1 MARQPARSMAR
12 HGAGDAQASDGG
24 RVTDDEA
31 RSPLGVPLPGVTH
44 RFADLG
50 DVRLHYAEAGRGR
63 PGAPIVLLHGF
74 PELWYAWRH
83 QLTAL
88 GATHHVVAPDL
99 RGYGLSSKP
108 REMSAYTVD
117 RIVEDVRGLAD
128 HLGAERIVLAG
139 HDWGGVIAWAFAS
152 RYPGRLT
159 RLVIINAPHP
169 ATFARELRR
178 SLSQMLASSY
188 VLLFRAP
195 FHLAERVLRARD
207 YALLDGLARR
217 GLARGYF
224 TAGDAA
230 VLRASWRE
238 PGALT
243 GGLNY
248 YRALGV
254 RPGPRPR
261 PIEVPTTVIW
271 GERDRYLRPGILE
284 GLERHVRSLR
294 VVRVPD
300 ASHWIVHEQPALV
313 TRYLA
318 DGSG

>member
-1 MARQPARSMAR
+1 VT
-12 HGAGDAQASDGG
+12 GTAG
-24 RVTDDEA
+24 E
-31 RSPLGVPLPGVTH
+31 SPLLAALPGVSH
-44 RFADLG
+44 GFAELG
-50 DVRLHYAEAGRGR
+50 DVTLHYAESGAARGGVPR
-63 PGAPIVLLHGF
+63 VLLHGF
-74 PELWYAWRH
+74 PELWYAWHH

-88 GATHHVVAPDL
+88 GGTHHVVAPDL

-108 REMSAYTVD
+108 REVAAYAVD
-117 RIVEDVRGLAD
+117 RIVDDVRALAD

-152 RYPGRLT
+152 RYPERLE
-159 RLVIINAPHP
+159 RLVIVNAPHP
-169 ATFARELRR
+169 AIFARELRHNPR
-178 SLSQMLASSY
+178 QMLASSY

-195 FHLAERVLRARD
+195 FGLAERVLRAGD
-207 YALLDGLARR
+207 HALLDGLARR

-224 TAGDAA
+224 TPADAA

-254 RPGPRPR
+254 LPALRMR
-261 PIEVPTTVIW
+261 PIAVPTTVIW
-271 GERDRYLRPGILE
+271 GERDRYLLPGHLD
-284 GLERHVRSLR
+284 GLERHVPRLSM
-294 VVRVPD
+294 VRVPD

-313 TRYLA
+313 
-318 DGSG
+318 SGELC